1 MRRTVFVVALVLVT
15 FRLHAQDGAVDPPDA
30 VATVTDVPPTA
41 ATDAATEAATDAAAP
56 VSTCTPD
63 PLPADRAPQITV
75 TLGPEQP
82 RVGDRVVITYRFR
95 YRARDRVEFEPDVV
109 AFQQPAIEMDYA
121 RAQPER
127 DRSARPAGDGYVTT
141 DVSVA
146 VQPFKVA
153 EVVIASLPVR
163 VNTGDEIARVCTPE
177 VRFRVRSV
185 FGNTAHPQPRDV
197 TGPVAVR
204 FGALT
209 LRHVALALDGLFAV
223 VLATLAVANWW
234 RARPKVPPPPPPPR
248 HPYLV
253 AREALDALAR
263 GDLLSRGLTKDYYD
277 AISDVIRRYLGGVL
291 GFDAIEMTSDE
302 VMAQVRKTPLPG
314 VTLVELERLLSEC
327 DLVKFAGYLPSH
339 EEADEILRSAMSIVE
354 RGRPQVL
361 PADGARPGGAR

>member
-1 MRRTVFVVALVLVT
+1 MRSSRIALALGLALAAPRGWAQDAAVVA
-15 FRLHAQDGAVDPPDA
+15 VD
-30 VATVTDVPPTA
+30 A
-41 ATDAATEAATDAAAP
+41 ATDGAAGDGAPAASACA
-56 VSTCTPD
+56 PD
-63 PLPADRAPQITV
+63 PIPSDRAPQVTV
-75 TLGPEQP
+75 TVGPEQP

-121 RAQPER
+121 RDQPER
-127 DRSARPAGDGYVTT
+127 DRGARAGEGGYVTT

-153 EVVIASLPVR
+153 DVLIASLPAR

-185 FGNTAHPQPRDV
+185 FGNTAHPAPRDV

-209 LRHVALALDGLFAV
+209 LRHAAVGLDAVFAVAVTTLALAG
-223 VLATLAVANWW
+223 WW
-234 RARPKVPPPPPPPR
+234 RARPRVLPPPPPPR

-253 AREALDALAR
+253 ARDALEALAR
-263 GDLLSRGLTKDYYD
+263 GDLLSRGHTKDYYD
-277 AISDVIRRYLGGVL
+277 AISDVIRRYLGGVI

-302 VMAQVRKTPLPG
+302 VLAQVRRAPIHG
-314 VTLVELERLLSEC
+314 VALVEVERLLSEC
-327 DLVKFAGYLPSH
+327 DLVKFAGFVPSH
-339 EEADEILRSAMSIVE
+339 DEADEILRAAVSIVE
-354 RGRPQVL
+354 RGRPAVL
-361 PADGARPGGAR
+361 PADGAKAGGAP